1 MNGFAFAVCASLLL
15 NVSAAQEA
23 GPPTE
28 PEYNRIA
35 FYLDA
40 RGSLVPLERQQVNV
54 QTKVKALGYG
64 GAKTSARFE
73 GAKSPVRFK
82 MDDNIQF
89 VVRLDAHGED
99 PTTLINL
106 EVLKPTKSSR
116 EIVVA
121 KAGPIGL
128 HGESTRGASTL
139 TINCAK
145 YGEHSIRFVPGAKL
159 PPGEYVITTRGS
171 REGFLFGVD

>member
-1 MNGFAFAVCASLLL
+1 MNAFPFAVCASLLL
-15 NVSAAQEA
+15 SVSAAQEA
-23 GPPTE
+23 GKPTE
-28 PEYNRIA
+28 PEYNRVA

-40 RGSLVPLERQQVNV
+40 QGSLVPLERQQINV

-73 GAKSPVRFK
+73 GAKSPVRFRT
-82 MDDNIQF
+82 DDNIQF

-106 EVLKPTKSSR
+106 DVLKPTKSTR

-121 KAGPIGL
+121 KAGPIGI

-139 TINCAK
+139 SINCAK
-145 YGEHSIRFVPGAKL
+145 YGEHSIRFIPGAKL
-159 PPGEYVITTRGS
+159 PPGEYVITAKGS
-171 REGFLFGVD
+171 REGFLFGID